1 MPQKSELIIGLSDLE
16 ILNVTEAQDIHVEAE
31 YRGEKHCPHCLSKTL
46 RLKDHYFRH
55 LKHTRIGNRLVH
67 LKVRVFKSQC
77 LTCGKYSTTRLPG
90 VLPRRHATENF
101 RQEVFE
107 AHHGGHTQ
115 KHLSKTHGI
124 GEATV
129 ERWYQSFID
138 YRLKELSGRACPRV
152 LGIDEHFFT
161 RKKGYAT
168 TLVDLRNRKV
178 FDVVLGRSEKSL
190 ACYLSRLPE
199 REKVQVVVMDMA
211 ETYRSI
217 AKKYFPNALI
227 VTDRFHVVRLV
238 QHHFLKLWS
247 ELDPKGRKNRGLL
260 SLMRQHRDRMKPE
273 SRRKL
278 ERYLKEVPGLKAIDD
293 VQQKVLALMRLKGLS
308 PEQMPPL
315 ITEFLD
321 VLKQLKYSGFRTLET
336 LAKTLR
342 SWRHEILRMWRFKRT
357 NAVTEGFHTKME
369 MISRRAYGFRNFNN
383 YRRRVIALCGWD
395 GIWSRTKQWNQNGLP
410 LKMV

>member
-16 ILNVTEAQDIHVEAE
+16 ILNVTEDQDIHVMAE
-31 YRGEKHCPHCLSKTL
+31 YRGERRCLACQSENL
-46 RLKDHYFRH
+46 RLKDHYFRR

-67 LKVRVFKSQC
+67 LKVRVFKSKC
-77 LTCGKYSTTRLPG
+77 LECGRYSTTRLPG
-90 VLPRRHATENF
+90 VLPRRQATENF

-115 KHLSKTHGI
+115 KHLSKTHQI
-124 GEATV
+124 GAATV

-138 YRLKELSGRACPRV
+138 YRLKELSCRPCPRI

-161 RKKGYAT
+161 RKHGYAT
-168 TLVDLRNRKV
+168 TFVDLRNHKV
-178 FDVVLGRSEKSL
+178 FDVVLGRSQKSL
-190 ACYLSRLPE
+190 HRYLSRLAE

-238 QHHFLKLWS
+238 QHHFLKLWK
-247 ELDPKGRKNRGLL
+247 ELDPKGSKHPGLL
-260 SLMRQHRDRMKPE
+260 NLMRQHRERMKPE
-273 SRRKL
+273 SKQKL
-278 ERYLKEVPGLKAIDD
+278 ERYLQEVPGLKAIDE
-293 VQQKVLALMRLKGLS
+293 VQQKTLRLVRLKRLS
-308 PEQMPPL
+308 PEQMKPL
-315 ITEFLD
+315 IYEFLET
-321 VLKQLKYSGFRTLET
+321 LHQLKYSGFQTLQT
-336 LAKTLR
+336 LAKSLN
-342 SWRHEILRMWRFKRT
+342 SWKQEILRMWRFSRT
-357 NAVTEGFHTKME
+357 NAITEGFHTKME

-395 GIWSRTKQWNQNGLP
+395 GIWTRVTTVEKRVCP
-410 LKMV
+410 T